1 MAKQEKY
8 GFIIHPEEWK
18 MVRDVMTTEAISKAL
33 FPVLDACLLQE
44 DPSESIGDLIN
55 HDLCARMFWDRN
67 VRDIGKY
74 EKERA
79 ESKVRWERF
88 KAKRNAL
95 QPLATVGERC
105 NGENAPNTNTNTNTD
120 TNTNI
125 NINRSVTVTVAEEP
139 NGNGNRTGFEGK
151 IELMPGGKAEARK
164 LAEKFAAAVRKDQG
178 AFFDP
183 EFDAITILAAVTG
196 DFKSLKRW
204 RQLALRKGDAEVRT
218 EAFTFWR
225 EISAGEDVANR
236 GSALNRRLA
245 NLPDRRKAE

>member
-1 MAKQEKY
+1 MANQEKY

-33 FPVLDACLLQE
+33 FAVLDACLLQE
-44 DPSESIGDLIN
+44 DPSEAIGDLIN

-79 ESKVRWERF
+79 DAKVRWERF
-88 KAKRNAL
+88 KTKRNGHNGCNAL
-95 QPLATVGERC
+95 ASVGERC
-105 NGENAPNTNTNTNTD
+105 NGENTPNTNTNTNT
-120 TNTNI
+120 

-151 IELMPGGKAEARK
+151 IELMPGGMLEARR
-164 LAEKFAAAVRKDQG
+164 LAERFAAAVRKDQG

-183 EFDAITILAAVTG
+183 EFDAVTVLAAVTG

-204 RQLALRKGDAEVRT
+204 RQLVLAKGEASVRT
-218 EAFTFWR
+218 EAFAFWR

-245 NLPDRRKAE
+245 NLPGRREAE